1 MREGRF
7 ACSLAL
13 MLARSTDS
21 DIYRWRYVKDFE
33 REVTEQGEGMDLILE
48 LAKEP
53 FGAEAARELCR
64 LPGIFNFGEL
74 YKRERICEVLRE
86 QFVRRGGSR
95 DTSKQNIASVLKKWL
110 GGGESPFRKE
120 ARGRY
125 RFMGFPDQAE
135 YADNSAGSPLQVS
148 DSYDGD
154 SLAPEKEFGEGPCEV
169 YAWCL
174 PRYRETPRPRWR
186 IKIGRAGADG
196 FRRRLGDFRENLPE
210 RPCYLLRIGC
220 EDEAEAKRREDLLH
234 AWFRERKQMI
244 DDLPGKEWFLTNPT
258 EIEAAIR
265 AILIPDE
272 STAQVKPPVV
282 EDAMAEALK
291 GVTAED
297 WESLPA
303 DLTDRLDHY
312 LYGDQNW

>member
-1 MREGRF
+1 
-7 ACSLAL
+7 
-13 MLARSTDS
+13 
-21 DIYRWRYVKDFE
+21 
-33 REVTEQGEGMDLILE
+33 MDLLSE

-53 FGAEAARELCR
+53 FGAEVARELCR
-64 LPGIFNFGEL
+64 LPGIFNLGEL
-74 YKRERICEVLRE
+74 YKKERICELLRE
-86 QFVRRGGSR
+86 QFLRLGGSR
-95 DTSKQNIASVLKKWL
+95 DTTKKNIAIVLKKWL
-110 GGGESPFRKE
+110 VGNESPFRKE

-125 RFMGFPDQAE
+125 RFLGFYDQADDGE
-135 YADNSAGSPLQVS
+135 KSAGSPLRVS
-148 DSYDGD
+148 DSSHGD

-174 PRYRETPRPRWR
+174 PRYRETPGPRWR
-186 IKIGRAGADG
+186 IKIGRSGADG
-196 FRRRLGDFRENLPE
+196 FRRRLGDFWENLPE

-234 AWFRERKQMI
+234 AWFKERRQMI
-244 DDLPGKEWFLTNPT
+244 EDLPGKEWFLTNPS

-265 AILIPDE
+265 AILIPDAC
-272 STAQVKPPVV
+272 TAQLKPPDV
-282 EDAMAEALK
+282 EDEMTEALK

-312 LYGDQNW
+312 LYGDQDR

>member
-1 MREGRF
+1 MREGRL
-7 ACSLAL
+7 ACRLASL
-13 MLARSTDS
+13 LARTTDCHFNH
-21 DIYRWRYVKDFE
+21 WRFVYDFE
-33 REVTEQGEGMDLILE
+33 GKVGELGKTMDLILE

-64 LPGIFNFGEL
+64 LPGIFNVGEL
-74 YKRERICEVLRE
+74 YKREIICELLRE
-86 QFVRRGGSR
+86 QFVYRGGSR
-95 DTSKQNIASVLKKWL
+95 DTSKQDIAIVLKKWL
-110 GGGESPFRKE
+110 VGNESPFRKE

-125 RFMGFPDQAE
+125 RFLGLYNQADDGE
-135 YADNSAGSPLQVS
+135 NSTGSPLQVS
-148 DSYDGD
+148 DSCDRYFP
-154 SLAPEKEFGEGPCEV
+154 APEKEFGEGPCEV

-174 PRYRETPRPRWR
+174 PRYRETPRRRWR
-186 IKIGRAGADG
+186 IKIGRAGVEG
-196 FRRRLGDFRENLPE
+196 FRRRLGDFWENLPE

-234 AWFRERKQMI
+234 AWFRERRQMI
-244 DDLPGKEWFLTNPT
+244 DDLPGKEWFLTNPS

-272 STAQVKPPVV
+272 STAQLMPPDV
-282 EDAMAEALK
+282 EDQMADALK
-291 GVTAED
+291 EVTAED
-297 WESLPA
+297 WESLPV

>member
-1 MREGRF
+1 
-7 ACSLAL
+7 
-13 MLARSTDS
+13 
-21 DIYRWRYVKDFE
+21 
-33 REVTEQGEGMDLILE
+33 MDLLHE

-53 FGAEAARELCR
+53 FGAEVARELCR
-64 LPGIFNFGEL
+64 LPGIFNLGEL
-74 YKRERICEVLRE
+74 YKKDRICEVLRE
-86 QFVRRGGSR
+86 QFLRLGGSR
-95 DTSKQNIASVLKKWL
+95 DTTKKNIAIVLKKWL
-110 GGGESPFRKE
+110 VGNESPFRKE

-125 RFMGFPDQAE
+125 RFTAFPDQAE
-135 YADNSAGSPLQVS
+135 YADHSAASPLQVS

-154 SLAPEKEFGEGPCEV
+154 SLAPEKDFGEGPCEV

-174 PRYRETPRPRWR
+174 PRYRETFRRRWR

-196 FRRRLGDFRENLPE
+196 FRRRLGDFWENLPE

-234 AWFRERKQMI
+234 AWFRERKQVI

-272 STAQVKPPVV
+272 STAQVKPPDV